1 MLKLNYEIS
10 PELAESFSIRF
21 MPDEQDTTRLSKLH
35 LWQIQGVRDALVI
48 ATFVV
53 IFYAG
58 YAMRSVTVPLL
69 IAFGLAYLVEPIV
82 ESVCR
87 RMRMSRPAA
96 VGTIMATAGLGLLV
110 ALVIAVPIVIGQSVS
125 FVESFRSGR
134 FNSVIDRAQAVVPEP
149 YQDQVQKIR
158 SWFSENI
165 GSGSGISAG
174 AFAVDAN
181 EASAKS
187 TNAGNNDAVNKDAA
201 KSQAPASAD
210 AAKAQKTDAGVAANT
225 VANNAVNNVGT
236 SAANATDTTVAEKA
250 SAKLVNQA
258 AIDIAVEE
266 ALNKRGYVGA
276 QPGGAFSWTNM
287 FGSSVQGVLTTALE
301 FLTIGFLTALI
312 PFYFW
317 FFSVSFPS
325 AIARLRGLI
334 PEKHREGTV
343 KLIVEMD
350 HAVSGFVRG
359 RIVISLIMAIMF
371 AIGWKVCGV
380 PYAITLGL
388 VIGLFSVV
396 PYLSAV
402 GLPIAIGLLIVDQL
416 VLPEEARMSWMWIV
430 LGPSLVYAIVQL
442 LEGYVLIPVIA
453 GRATDLGPVSIFV
466 AVLAGAAL
474 AGVYGMLLSI
484 PVAACLK
491 IYGREVIMPRVKAW
505 GSGQA
510 DDLLPLN

>member
-1 MLKLNYEIS
+1 
-10 PELAESFSIRF
+10 

-48 ATFVV
+48 AMFVV

-82 ESVCR
+82 ESVCQR
-87 RMRMSRPAA
+87 LRMSRPAA

-158 SWFSENI
+158 LWFSENV
-165 GSGSGISAG
+165 GSGSGIAESDSKSA
-174 AFAVDAN
+174 ATSDA
-181 EASAKS
+181 
-187 TNAGNNDAVNKDAA
+187 T
-201 KSQAPASAD
+201 AD
-210 AAKAQKTDAGVAANT
+210 AAHAHATSNPVDSKAQD
-225 VANNAVNNVGT
+225 
-236 SAANATDTTVAEKA
+236 SAAIVNSNSAAQAATKSVPDKA
-250 SAKLVNQA
+250 TAKLISQA
-258 AIDIAVEE
+258 SVDIAVEE
-266 ALNKRGYVGA
+266 ALNKRGYFGA

-301 FLTIGFLTALI
+301 FLTVGFLIALI

-325 AIARLRGLI
+325 AIAKLRALI
-334 PEKHREGTV
+334 PEKHRDGTV

-430 LGPSLVYAIVQL
+430 VGPSLVYAIVQL

-505 GSGQA
+505 SSGEA

>member
-1 MLKLNYEIS
+1 
-10 PELAESFSIRF
+10 

-48 ATFVV
+48 AMFVV

-82 ESVCR
+82 ESVCQR
-87 RMRMSRPAA
+87 LRMSRPAA

-158 SWFSENI
+158 LWFSENV
-165 GSGSGISAG
+165 GSGSGIAESDSKSAAING
-174 AFAVDAN
+174 A
-181 EASAKS
+181 
-187 TNAGNNDAVNKDAA
+187 T
-201 KSQAPASAD
+201 AD
-210 AAKAQKTDAGVAANT
+210 AAHAHATSNAVDLKAQD
-225 VANNAVNNVGT
+225 
-236 SAANATDTTVAEKA
+236 SAAIINSNSAAQAATKSVPDKA
-250 SAKLVNQA
+250 TAKLISQA
-258 AIDIAVEE
+258 SVDIAVEE
-266 ALNKRGYVGA
+266 ALNKRGYFGA

-301 FLTIGFLTALI
+301 FLTVGFLIALI

-325 AIARLRGLI
+325 AIAKLRALI
-334 PEKHREGTV
+334 PEKHRDGTV

-430 LGPSLVYAIVQL
+430 VGPSLVYAIVQL

-505 GSGQA
+505 SSGEA

>member
-1 MLKLNYEIS
+1 MP
-10 PELAESFSIRF
+10 PEWVESLSILR
-21 MPDEQDTTRLSKLH
+21 MSDEQDSTRLSKLH

-48 ATFVV
+48 ALFVV

-69 IAFGLAYLVEPIV
+69 IAFGLAYLVEPLV
-82 ESVCR
+82 ESLCQR
-87 RMRMSRPAA
+87 LRMSRPAA
-96 VGTIMATAGLGLLV
+96 VGTIMGTVGLGLLV

-158 SWFSENI
+158 SWFSENV
-165 GSGSGISAG
+165 GSGSGIAQDS
-174 AFAVDAN
+174 FAVDAN
-181 EASAKS
+181 SATAKP
-187 TNAGNNDAVNKDAA
+187 NNRDAVLDTATLKT
-201 KSQAPASAD
+201 PAGAD
-210 AAKAQKTDAGVAANT
+210 AAKQKSESGAAAKDVAGADQP
-225 VANNAVNNVGT
+225 
-236 SAANATDTTVAEKA
+236 STT
-250 SAKLVNQA
+250 LVNQA

-266 ALNKRGYVGA
+266 ALNKRGYLGA
-276 QPGGAFSWTNM
+276 QGGAQGGAQAGAMGGAGFSWTNM
-287 FGSSVQGVLTTALE
+287 FGSSVQGVLATALE

-359 RIVISLIMAIMF
+359 RIVISLIMAILF

-430 LGPSLVYAIVQL
+430 VGPSLVYAIVQL

-491 IYGREVIMPRVKAW
+491 IYGREVIMPRVKAFS
-505 GSGQA
+505 SGEA

>member
-1 MLKLNYEIS
+1 
-10 PELAESFSIRF
+10 

-48 ATFVV
+48 AMFVV

-82 ESVCR
+82 ESLCQR
-87 RMRMSRPAA
+87 LRMSRPAA

-165 GSGSGISAG
+165 GSGSGIAPSE
-174 AFAVDAN
+174 FAVDASN
-181 EASAKS
+181 PTAKS

-201 KSQAPASAD
+201 KSQAPANTD
-210 AAKAQKTDAGVAANT
+210 AAKAQKTDAGVAAN
-225 VANNAVNNVGT
+225 NAVNNVGN
-236 SAANATDTTVAEKA
+236 SAANATDKTVADKA

-276 QPGGAFSWTNM
+276 QPSTAFSWTNM

-325 AIARLRGLI
+325 AIAKLRGLI
-334 PEKHREGTV
+334 PEKHRDGTV

-430 LGPSLVYAIVQL
+430 VGPSLVYAIVQL

-505 GSGQA
+505 SSGEA

>member
-1 MLKLNYEIS
+1 
-10 PELAESFSIRF
+10 

-48 ATFVV
+48 AMFVV

-158 SWFSENI
+158 LWFSENV
-165 GSGSGISAG
+165 GSGSGIAASDPKSAATSG
-174 AFAVDAN
+174 ETADAAHAHATSNASDLKAQDSAAVVN
-181 EASAKS
+181 SNSA
-187 TNAGNNDAVNKDAA
+187 AQAAA
-201 KSQAPASAD
+201 KSVSD
-210 AAKAQKTDAGVAANT
+210 K
-225 VANNAVNNVGT
+225 
-236 SAANATDTTVAEKA
+236 S
-250 SAKLVNQA
+250 SAKLVSQA
-258 AIDIAVEE
+258 SIDIAVEE
-266 ALNKRGYVGA
+266 ALNKRGYFGA

-301 FLTIGFLTALI
+301 FLTVGFLIALI

-325 AIARLRGLI
+325 AIAKLRALI

-388 VIGLFSVV
+388 VIGIFSVV

-430 LGPSLVYAIVQL
+430 VGPSLVYAIVQL

-505 GSGQA
+505 SSGEA

>member
-1 MLKLNYEIS
+1 
-10 PELAESFSIRF
+10 

-48 ATFVV
+48 AMFVV

-82 ESVCR
+82 ESVCQR
-87 RMRMSRPAA
+87 LRMSRPAA

-158 SWFSENI
+158 SWFSENV
-165 GSGSGISAG
+165 GSGSGIASSS
-174 AFAVDAN
+174 FAADAID
-181 EASAKS
+181 ATTKS
-187 TNAGNNDAVNKDAA
+187 NNRDAVLDAA
-201 KSQAPASAD
+201 KSKTHAGVD
-210 AAKAQKTDAGVAANT
+210 AAKQKSESDAAAKD
-225 VANNAVNNVGT
+225 
-236 SAANATDTTVAEKA
+236 AAGADQPSK
-250 SAKLVNQA
+250 KLVNQA

-266 ALNKRGYVGA
+266 ALNKRGYLGTQSGAQVGA
-276 QPGGAFSWTNM
+276 GFSWTNM

-325 AIARLRGLI
+325 AIAKLRALI

-505 GSGQA
+505 SSGEA

>member
-1 MLKLNYEIS
+1 
-10 PELAESFSIRF
+10 
-21 MPDEQDTTRLSKLH
+21 MPDEQDSTRLSKLH

-48 ATFVV
+48 ALFVV

-69 IAFGLAYLVEPIV
+69 IAFGLAYLVEPLV
-82 ESVCR
+82 ESLCQR
-87 RMRMSRPAA
+87 LRMSRPAA
-96 VGTIMATAGLGLLV
+96 VGTIMGTVGLGLLV
-110 ALVIAVPIVIGQSVS
+110 SLVVAVPIVIGQSVS

-158 SWFSENI
+158 SWFSENV
-165 GSGSGISAG
+165 GSGSGIASSS
-174 AFAVDAN
+174 FAVDAIDATAKSN
-181 EASAKS
+181 NRDAVLDAATSKPNADSAKQKS
-187 TNAGNNDAVNKDAA
+187 ESDAA
-201 KSQAPASAD
+201 AKNAD
-210 AAKAQKTDAGVAANT
+210 GLDQPSK
-225 VANNAVNNVGT
+225 
-236 SAANATDTTVAEKA
+236 
-250 SAKLVNQA
+250 KLVNQA

-266 ALNKRGYVGA
+266 ALNKRGYLGAQGGAQVGA
-276 QPGGAFSWTNM
+276 GFTWTNM
-287 FGSSVQGVLTTALE
+287 FGSSVQGVLATALE

-325 AIARLRGLI
+325 AIAKLRGFI

-343 KLIVEMD
+343 KLIAEMD

-359 RIVISLIMAIMF
+359 RIVISLIMAILF

-430 LGPSLVYAIVQL
+430 VGPSLVYAIVQL

-505 GSGQA
+505 SSGEA

>member
-1 MLKLNYEIS
+1 
-10 PELAESFSIRF
+10 

-48 ATFVV
+48 AMFVV

-69 IAFGLAYLVEPIV
+69 IAFGLAYLVEPLV
-82 ESVCR
+82 ESLCQR
-87 RMRMSRPAA
+87 LRMSRPAA

-134 FNSVIDRAQAVVPEP
+134 FNSVIDRAQAVVPDP

-158 SWFSENI
+158 SWFSENV
-165 GSGSGISAG
+165 GSGSGIAPS
-174 AFAVDAN
+174 AFAVDASN
-181 EASAKS
+181 ATAKPASAL
-187 TNAGNNDAVNKDAA
+187 NADSA

-210 AAKAQKTDAGVAANT
+210 AAKAQKTDSGVAANT
-225 VANNAVNNVGT
+225 AAKATATIVADQPST
-236 SAANATDTTVAEKA
+236 
-250 SAKLVNQA
+250 KLVNQA
-258 AIDIAVEE
+258 DIDIAVVE
-266 ALNKRGYVGA
+266 ALNKRGYFGA
-276 QPGGAFSWTNM
+276 QTGAAFSLTNI
-287 FGSSVQGVLTTALE
+287 FGSSVQGVLITALE

-325 AIARLRGLI
+325 AIAKLSDLI

-359 RIVISLIMAIMF
+359 RIVISLIMAILF

>member
-1 MLKLNYEIS
+1 MS
-10 PELAESFSIRF
+10 
-21 MPDEQDTTRLSKLH
+21 DEQDSTRLSKLH

-48 ATFVV
+48 ALFVV

-69 IAFGLAYLVEPIV
+69 IAFGLAYLVEPLV
-82 ESVCR
+82 ESLCQR
-87 RMRMSRPAA
+87 LRMSRPAA
-96 VGTIMATAGLGLLV
+96 VGTIMGTVGLGLLV
-110 ALVIAVPIVIGQSVS
+110 SLVIAVPIVIGQSVS

-158 SWFSENI
+158 SWFSENV
-165 GSGSGISAG
+165 GSGSGIASSS
-174 AFAVDAN
+174 FAADAID
-181 EASAKS
+181 ATTKS
-187 TNAGNNDAVNKDAA
+187 NNRDAVLDAA
-201 KSQAPASAD
+201 KSKTHAGVD
-210 AAKAQKTDAGVAANT
+210 AAKQKSESDAAAKD
-225 VANNAVNNVGT
+225 
-236 SAANATDTTVAEKA
+236 AAGADQPSK
-250 SAKLVNQA
+250 KLVNQA

-266 ALNKRGYVGA
+266 ALNKRGYLGTQGGAQSGAQVGA
-276 QPGGAFSWTNM
+276 GFSWTNM

-325 AIARLRGLI
+325 AIAKLRGFI

-343 KLIVEMD
+343 KLIAEMD

-359 RIVISLIMAIMF
+359 RIVISLIMAILF

-430 LGPSLVYAIVQL
+430 VGPSLVYAIVQL

-505 GSGQA
+505 SSGEA

>member
-1 MLKLNYEIS
+1 
-10 PELAESFSIRF
+10 
-21 MPDEQDTTRLSKLH
+21 MPDEQDSTRLSKLH

-48 ATFVV
+48 ALFVV

-69 IAFGLAYLVEPIV
+69 IAFGLAYLVEPLV
-82 ESVCR
+82 ESLCQR
-87 RMRMSRPAA
+87 LRMSRPAA
-96 VGTIMATAGLGLLV
+96 VGTIMGTVGLGLLV
-110 ALVIAVPIVIGQSVS
+110 SLVVAVPIVIGQSVS

-158 SWFSENI
+158 SWFSENV
-165 GSGSGISAG
+165 GSGSGIASSS
-174 AFAVDAN
+174 FPVDAIDATAKPSN
-181 EASAKS
+181 RDAVLDAATSKTNADSAQHKSESDASAK
-187 TNAGNNDAVNKDAA
+187 DAA
-201 KSQAPASAD
+201 GLDQPSK
-210 AAKAQKTDAGVAANT
+210 
-225 VANNAVNNVGT
+225 
-236 SAANATDTTVAEKA
+236 
-250 SAKLVNQA
+250 KLVNQA

-266 ALNKRGYVGA
+266 ALNKRGYLGTQGGAQSGAQVGA
-276 QPGGAFSWTNM
+276 GFSWTNM
-287 FGSSVQGVLTTALE
+287 FGSSVQGVLATALE

-325 AIARLRGLI
+325 AIAKLRGFI

-343 KLIVEMD
+343 KLIAEMD

-359 RIVISLIMAIMF
+359 RIVISVIMAILF

-430 LGPSLVYAIVQL
+430 VGPSLVYAIVQL

-505 GSGQA
+505 SSGEA

>member
-1 MLKLNYEIS
+1 
-10 PELAESFSIRF
+10 

-48 ATFVV
+48 AMFVV

-82 ESVCR
+82 ESVCQR
-87 RMRMSRPAA
+87 LRMSRPAA

-158 SWFSENI
+158 LWFSENV
-165 GSGSGISAG
+165 GSGSGIAASALV
-174 AFAVDAN
+174 VDASDPKSAATSGATADTAHATSSAIDSKAQDSAAVVN
-181 EASAKS
+181 SNSASQA
-187 TNAGNNDAVNKDAA
+187 AA
-201 KSQAPASAD
+201 KSVSD
-210 AAKAQKTDAGVAANT
+210 K
-225 VANNAVNNVGT
+225 
-236 SAANATDTTVAEKA
+236 S

-258 AIDIAVEE
+258 SIDIAVEE
-266 ALNKRGYVGA
+266 ALNKRGYFGA

-287 FGSSVQGVLTTALE
+287 FGSSVQGVLATALE

-325 AIARLRGLI
+325 AIAKLRALI

-416 VLPEEARMSWMWIV
+416 VLPEEARISWMWIV
-430 LGPSLVYAIVQL
+430 VGPSLVYAIVQL

-505 GSGQA
+505 SSGEA

>member
-1 MLKLNYEIS
+1 MS
-10 PELAESFSIRF
+10 
-21 MPDEQDTTRLSKLH
+21 DEQDSTRLSKLH

-48 ATFVV
+48 ALFVV

-69 IAFGLAYLVEPIV
+69 IAFGLAYLVEPLV
-82 ESVCR
+82 ESLCQR
-87 RMRMSRPAA
+87 LRMSRPAA
-96 VGTIMATAGLGLLV
+96 VGTIMGTVGLGLLV
-110 ALVIAVPIVIGQSVS
+110 SLVIAVPIVIGQSVS

-158 SWFSENI
+158 SWFSENV
-165 GSGSGISAG
+165 GSGSGIASSS
-174 AFAVDAN
+174 FAVDAID
-181 EASAKS
+181 ATAKS
-187 TNAGNNDAVNKDAA
+187 NNRDAILDAA
-201 KSQAPASAD
+201 KSKTHAGVD
-210 AAKAQKTDAGVAANT
+210 AAKQKSESDAAAKD
-225 VANNAVNNVGT
+225 
-236 SAANATDTTVAEKA
+236 AAGADQPSK
-250 SAKLVNQA
+250 KLVNQA

-266 ALNKRGYVGA
+266 ALNKRGYLGTQSGAQVGA
-276 QPGGAFSWTNM
+276 GFSWTNM

-325 AIARLRGLI
+325 AIAKLRGLI

-343 KLIVEMD
+343 KLIAEMD

-359 RIVISLIMAIMF
+359 RIVISLIMAILF

-430 LGPSLVYAIVQL
+430 VGPSLVYAIVQL

>member
-1 MLKLNYEIS
+1 
-10 PELAESFSIRF
+10 

-48 ATFVV
+48 AMFVV

-82 ESVCR
+82 ESVCQR
-87 RMRMSRPAA
+87 LRMSRPAA

-158 SWFSENI
+158 LWFSENV
-165 GSGSGISAG
+165 GSGSGITESDSKSAAING
-174 AFAVDAN
+174 A
-181 EASAKS
+181 
-187 TNAGNNDAVNKDAA
+187 T
-201 KSQAPASAD
+201 AD
-210 AAKAQKTDAGVAANT
+210 AAHVHATSNAVDSKAQD
-225 VANNAVNNVGT
+225 
-236 SAANATDTTVAEKA
+236 SAAVVNSNSAAQAATKSVPDKA
-250 SAKLVNQA
+250 TAKLVSQA
-258 AIDIAVEE
+258 SVDIAVEE
-266 ALNKRGYVGA
+266 ALNKRGYLGA

-301 FLTIGFLTALI
+301 FLTVGFLIALI

-325 AIARLRGLI
+325 AIAKLRALI
-334 PEKHREGTV
+334 PEKHRDGTV

-430 LGPSLVYAIVQL
+430 VGPSLVYAIVQL

-505 GSGQA
+505 SSGEA

>member
-1 MLKLNYEIS
+1 
-10 PELAESFSIRF
+10 
-21 MPDEQDTTRLSKLH
+21 MPDEQDSTRLSKLH

-48 ATFVV
+48 ALFVV

-69 IAFGLAYLVEPIV
+69 IAFGLAYLVEPLV
-82 ESVCR
+82 ESLCQR
-87 RMRMSRPAA
+87 LRMSRPAA
-96 VGTIMATAGLGLLV
+96 VGTIMGTVGLGLLV
-110 ALVIAVPIVIGQSVS
+110 SLVVAVPIVIGQSVS

-158 SWFSENI
+158 SWFSENV
-165 GSGSGISAG
+165 GSGSGIASSS
-174 AFAVDAN
+174 FAVDAID
-181 EASAKS
+181 ATAKPNNRDAVLDAATS
-187 TNAGNNDAVNKDAA
+187 KTNAG
-201 KSQAPASAD
+201 AD
-210 AAKAQKTDAGVAANT
+210 AAKHKSESDAAAK
-225 VANNAVNNVGT
+225 NADGLDQP
-236 SAANATDTTVAEKA
+236 STT
-250 SAKLVNQA
+250 LVNQA

-266 ALNKRGYVGA
+266 ALNKRGYLGAQGGAQGGAQVGA
-276 QPGGAFSWTNM
+276 GFTWTNM

-325 AIARLRGLI
+325 AIAKLRGFI

-343 KLIVEMD
+343 KLIAEMD

-359 RIVISLIMAIMF
+359 RIVISLIMAILF

-430 LGPSLVYAIVQL
+430 VGPSLVYAIVQL

-505 GSGQA
+505 SSGEA

>member
-1 MLKLNYEIS
+1 M
-10 PELAESFSIRF
+10 PE
-21 MPDEQDTTRLSKLH
+21 EQDTTRLSKLH

-48 ATFVV
+48 ATFVL

-58 YAMRSVTVPLL
+58 YALRSVTVPLL
-69 IAFGLAYLVEPIV
+69 IAFGLAYLVEPLVASI
-82 ESVCR
+82 CQR
-87 RMRMSRPAA
+87 FRMSRPAA

-110 ALVIAVPIVIGQSVS
+110 VLVIAVPIVIGQSVS
-125 FVESFRSGR
+125 FVESFRSGQ
-134 FNSVIDRAQAVVPEP
+134 FNSVIDRAEAVVPAP

-165 GSGSGISAG
+165 GSGSGIVSSAYAADPSKISPPPSGG
-174 AFAVDAN
+174 ATAQTENLQASKNAPLAKMQNAN
-181 EASAKS
+181 ESATEIS
-187 TNAGNNDAVNKDAA
+187 GEN
-201 KSQAPASAD
+201 
-210 AAKAQKTDAGVAANT
+210 
-225 VANNAVNNVGT
+225 
-236 SAANATDTTVAEKA
+236 SAADVSNT
-250 SAKLVNQA
+250 LINQA
-258 AIDIAVEE
+258 TIDVAVQE
-266 ALNKRGYVGA
+266 ALNKRGYFGA
-276 QPGGAFSWTNM
+276 PVSGGFSWANI
-287 FGSSVQGVLTTALE
+287 FGSGVQGVFSTALE

-317 FFSVSFPS
+317 FFAVSFPS
-325 AIARLRGLI
+325 AIAQLRGLI
-334 PEKHREGTV
+334 PENHREGTV

-350 HAVSGFVRG
+350 RAVSGFVRG

-388 VIGLFSVV
+388 VVGLFSVV

-402 GLPIAIGLLIVDQL
+402 GLPIAIGLLIVEQL
-416 VLPEEARMSWMWIV
+416 VLPEEARMSWLWIV
-430 LGPSLVYAIVQL
+430 LGPSLVYGIVQL

-466 AVLAGAAL
+466 AILAGAAL

-505 GSGQA
+505 GSGEV

>member
-48 ATFVV
+48 ATFVL

-82 ESVCR
+82 ESLCQR
-87 RMRMSRPAA
+87 LRMSRPAA

-158 SWFSENI
+158 SWFSENV
-165 GSGSGISAG
+165 GSGSGIAPSE
-174 AFAVDAN
+174 FAVDA
-181 EASAKS
+181 SDPKS
-187 TNAGNNDAVNKDAA
+187 TATSGATADTAHAHATSSAIDSKAQDSAAGVNSNSA
-201 KSQAPASAD
+201 SQA
-210 AAKAQKTDAGVAANT
+210 
-225 VANNAVNNVGT
+225 
-236 SAANATDTTVAEKA
+236 ATKSVSEKS

-325 AIARLRGLI
+325 AIAKLRGLI

>member
-1 MLKLNYEIS
+1 
-10 PELAESFSIRF
+10 

-82 ESVCR
+82 ESLCQR
-87 RMRMSRPAA
+87 LRMSRPAA

-158 SWFSENI
+158 SWFSENV
-165 GSGSGISAG
+165 GSGSGIAPSE
-174 AFAVDAN
+174 FAVDASN
-181 EASAKS
+181 ATAKS
-187 TNAGNNDAVNKDAA
+187 TNAGNNDAV
-201 KSQAPASAD
+201 KSQASANAD
-210 AAKAQKTDAGVAANT
+210 AAKAQKIDAGVA
-225 VANNAVNNVGT
+225 ANNAVNNVGN
-236 SAANATDTTVAEKA
+236 SAANATDKTVADKA

-276 QPGGAFSWTNM
+276 QPSTAFSWTNM

-325 AIARLRGLI
+325 AIAKLRALI
-334 PEKHREGTV
+334 PEKHRDGTV

-430 LGPSLVYAIVQL
+430 VGPSLVYAIVQL

-505 GSGQA
+505 SSGEA

>member
-1 MLKLNYEIS
+1 MS
-10 PELAESFSIRF
+10 
-21 MPDEQDTTRLSKLH
+21 DEQDSTRLSKLH

-48 ATFVV
+48 ALFVV

-69 IAFGLAYLVEPIV
+69 IAFGLAYLVEPLV
-82 ESVCR
+82 ESLCQR
-87 RMRMSRPAA
+87 LRMSRPAA
-96 VGTIMATAGLGLLV
+96 VGTIMGTVGLGLLV
-110 ALVIAVPIVIGQSVS
+110 SLVIAVPIVIGQSVS

-158 SWFSENI
+158 SWFSENV
-165 GSGSGISAG
+165 GSGSGIASSS
-174 AFAVDAN
+174 FAADAID
-181 EASAKS
+181 ATTKS
-187 TNAGNNDAVNKDAA
+187 NNRDAVLDAA
-201 KSQAPASAD
+201 KSKTHAGVD
-210 AAKAQKTDAGVAANT
+210 AAKQKSESDAAAKD
-225 VANNAVNNVGT
+225 
-236 SAANATDTTVAEKA
+236 AAGADQPSK
-250 SAKLVNQA
+250 KLVNQA

-266 ALNKRGYVGA
+266 ALNKRGYLGTQSGAQVGA
-276 QPGGAFSWTNM
+276 GFSWTNM

-325 AIARLRGLI
+325 AIAKLRGFI

-343 KLIVEMD
+343 KLIAEMD

-359 RIVISLIMAIMF
+359 RIVISLIMAILF

-430 LGPSLVYAIVQL
+430 VGPSLVYAIVQL

-505 GSGQA
+505 SSGEA

>member
-1 MLKLNYEIS
+1 
-10 PELAESFSIRF
+10 

-48 ATFVV
+48 AMFVV

-82 ESVCR
+82 ESVCQR
-87 RMRMSRPAA
+87 LRMSRPAA

-158 SWFSENI
+158 LWFSENV
-165 GSGSGISAG
+165 GSGSGISESDSKSAAISG
-174 AFAVDAN
+174 ATADTEHAHATSNAVDLKKQDSTAIIN
-181 EASAKS
+181 SNSAAQAATKS
-187 TNAGNNDAVNKDAA
+187 VPDKATA
-201 KSQAPASAD
+201 KLISQAS
-210 AAKAQKTDAGVAANT
+210 V
-225 VANNAVNNVGT
+225 
-236 SAANATDTTVAEKA
+236 
-250 SAKLVNQA
+250 
-258 AIDIAVEE
+258 DIAVEE
-266 ALNKRGYVGA
+266 ALNKRGYFGA

-301 FLTIGFLTALI
+301 FLTVGFLIALI

-325 AIARLRGLI
+325 AIAKLRALI
-334 PEKHREGTV
+334 PEKHRDGTV

-430 LGPSLVYAIVQL
+430 VGPSLVYAIVQL

-505 GSGQA
+505 SSGEA

>member
-1 MLKLNYEIS
+1 M
-10 PELAESFSIRF
+10 A
-21 MPDEQDTTRLSKLH
+21 DEQDSTRLSKLH

-48 ATFVV
+48 ALFVV

-69 IAFGLAYLVEPIV
+69 IAFGLAYLVEPLV
-82 ESVCR
+82 ESLCQR
-87 RMRMSRPAA
+87 LRMSRPAA
-96 VGTIMATAGLGLLV
+96 VGTIMGTVGLGLLV
-110 ALVIAVPIVIGQSVS
+110 SLVVAVPIVIGQSVS

-158 SWFSENI
+158 SWFSENV
-165 GSGSGISAG
+165 GSGSGIASSS
-174 AFAVDAN
+174 FAADAIDATTKSN
-181 EASAKS
+181 NRDAVLDAATLKTNADSAKQKS
-187 TNAGNNDAVNKDAA
+187 ESDAA
-201 KSQAPASAD
+201 AKNAD
-210 AAKAQKTDAGVAANT
+210 GLDQPSK
-225 VANNAVNNVGT
+225 
-236 SAANATDTTVAEKA
+236 
-250 SAKLVNQA
+250 KLVNQA

-266 ALNKRGYVGA
+266 ALNKRGYLGAQGGAQGGAQVGA
-276 QPGGAFSWTNM
+276 GFTWTNM
-287 FGSSVQGVLTTALE
+287 FGSSVQGVLATALE

-325 AIARLRGLI
+325 AIAKLRGFI

-343 KLIVEMD
+343 KLIAEMD

-359 RIVISLIMAIMF
+359 RIVISLIMAILF

-430 LGPSLVYAIVQL
+430 VGPSLVYAIVQL

-505 GSGQA
+505 SSGEA

>member
-1 MLKLNYEIS
+1 
-10 PELAESFSIRF
+10 

-48 ATFVV
+48 AMFVV

-82 ESVCR
+82 ESLCQR
-87 RMRMSRPAA
+87 LRMSRPAA

-158 SWFSENI
+158 SWFSENV
-165 GSGSGISAG
+165 GSGSGIAPSE
-174 AFAVDAN
+174 FAVDASN
-181 EASAKS
+181 ASAKS

-201 KSQAPASAD
+201 KSQAPANAD
-210 AAKAQKTDAGVAANT
+210 AAKAQKIDAGVA
-225 VANNAVNNVGT
+225 ANNAVNNVGN
-236 SAANATDTTVAEKA
+236 SAANATDKTVADKA

-276 QPGGAFSWTNM
+276 QPSTAFSWTNM

-325 AIARLRGLI
+325 AIAKLRGLI
-334 PEKHREGTV
+334 PEKHRDGTV

-430 LGPSLVYAIVQL
+430 VGPSLVYAIVQL

-505 GSGQA
+505 SSGEA

>member
-1 MLKLNYEIS
+1 MS
-10 PELAESFSIRF
+10 
-21 MPDEQDTTRLSKLH
+21 DEQDSTRLSKLH

-48 ATFVV
+48 ALFVV

-69 IAFGLAYLVEPIV
+69 IAFGLAYLVEPLV
-82 ESVCR
+82 ESLCQR
-87 RMRMSRPAA
+87 LRMSRPAA
-96 VGTIMATAGLGLLV
+96 VGTIMGTVGLGLLV
-110 ALVIAVPIVIGQSVS
+110 SLVIAVPIVIGQSVS

-158 SWFSENI
+158 SWFSENV
-165 GSGSGISAG
+165 GSGSGIASSS
-174 AFAVDAN
+174 FAVDAID
-181 EASAKS
+181 ATAKS
-187 TNAGNNDAVNKDAA
+187 NNRDEILDAA
-201 KSQAPASAD
+201 KSKTHAGVD
-210 AAKAQKTDAGVAANT
+210 AAKQKSESDAAAKD
-225 VANNAVNNVGT
+225 
-236 SAANATDTTVAEKA
+236 AAGADQPSK
-250 SAKLVNQA
+250 KLVNQA

-266 ALNKRGYVGA
+266 ALNKRGYLGTQSGAQVGA
-276 QPGGAFSWTNM
+276 GFSWTNM

-325 AIARLRGLI
+325 AIAKLRGLI

-343 KLIVEMD
+343 KLIAEMD

-359 RIVISLIMAIMF
+359 RIVISLIMAILF

-430 LGPSLVYAIVQL
+430 VGPSLVYAIVQL

-505 GSGQA
+505 SSGEA

>member
-1 MLKLNYEIS
+1 
-10 PELAESFSIRF
+10 

-48 ATFVV
+48 AMFVV

-82 ESVCR
+82 ESVCQR
-87 RMRMSRPAA
+87 LRMSRPAA

-158 SWFSENI
+158 LWFSENV
-165 GSGSGISAG
+165 GSGSGIA
-174 AFAVDAN
+174 
-181 EASAKS
+181 ASDSK
-187 TNAGNNDAVNKDAA
+187 
-201 KSQAPASAD
+201 
-210 AAKAQKTDAGVAANT
+210 
-225 VANNAVNNVGT
+225 
-236 SAANATDTTVAEKA
+236 SAATSDATADTAHAHATSSANDSKVQDSTAVVNSNSPAQAATKSVSDKA
-250 SAKLVNQA
+250 TAKLVSQA
-258 AIDIAVEE
+258 SVDIAVEE
-266 ALNKRGYVGA
+266 ALNKRGYFGA

-325 AIARLRGLI
+325 AIAKLRALI
-334 PEKHREGTV
+334 PEKHRDGTV

-416 VLPEEARMSWMWIV
+416 VLPEEARMSWLWIV
-430 LGPSLVYAIVQL
+430 VGPSLVYAIVQL

-505 GSGQA
+505 SSGEA

>member
-1 MLKLNYEIS
+1 MS
-10 PELAESFSIRF
+10 
-21 MPDEQDTTRLSKLH
+21 DEQDSTRLSKLH

-48 ATFVV
+48 ALFVV

-69 IAFGLAYLVEPIV
+69 IAFGLAYLVEPLV
-82 ESVCR
+82 ESLCQR
-87 RMRMSRPAA
+87 LRMSRPAA
-96 VGTIMATAGLGLLV
+96 VGTIMGTVGLGLLV
-110 ALVIAVPIVIGQSVS
+110 SLVIAVPIVIGQSVS

-158 SWFSENI
+158 SWFSENV
-165 GSGSGISAG
+165 GSGSGIASSS
-174 AFAVDAN
+174 FAVDAID
-181 EASAKS
+181 ATAKS
-187 TNAGNNDAVNKDAA
+187 NNRDAILDAA
-201 KSQAPASAD
+201 KSKTHAGVD
-210 AAKAQKTDAGVAANT
+210 AAKQKSESDAAAKD
-225 VANNAVNNVGT
+225 
-236 SAANATDTTVAEKA
+236 AAGADQPSK
-250 SAKLVNQA
+250 KLVNQA

-266 ALNKRGYVGA
+266 ALNKRGYLGTQSGAQVGA
-276 QPGGAFSWTNM
+276 GFSWTNM

-325 AIARLRGLI
+325 AIAKLRGLI

-343 KLIVEMD
+343 KLIAEMD

-359 RIVISLIMAIMF
+359 RIVISLIMAILF

-430 LGPSLVYAIVQL
+430 VGPSLVYAIVQL

-505 GSGQA
+505 SSGEA

>member
-1 MLKLNYEIS
+1 MS
-10 PELAESFSIRF
+10 
-21 MPDEQDTTRLSKLH
+21 DEQDSTRLSKLH

-48 ATFVV
+48 ALFVV

-69 IAFGLAYLVEPIV
+69 IAFGLAYLVEPLV
-82 ESVCR
+82 ESLCQR
-87 RMRMSRPAA
+87 LRMSRPAA
-96 VGTIMATAGLGLLV
+96 VGTIMGTVGLGLLV
-110 ALVIAVPIVIGQSVS
+110 SLVIAVPIVIGQSVS

-165 GSGSGISAG
+165 GSGSGIASSS
-174 AFAVDAN
+174 FAVDAID
-181 EASAKS
+181 ATAKS
-187 TNAGNNDAVNKDAA
+187 NNRDAVLDAA
-201 KSQAPASAD
+201 KSKTHAGVD
-210 AAKAQKTDAGVAANT
+210 AAKQKSESDAAAKD
-225 VANNAVNNVGT
+225 
-236 SAANATDTTVAEKA
+236 AAGADQPSK
-250 SAKLVNQA
+250 KLVNQA

-266 ALNKRGYVGA
+266 ALNKRGYLGTQSGAQVGA
-276 QPGGAFSWTNM
+276 GFSWTNM

-325 AIARLRGLI
+325 AIAKLRGLI

-343 KLIVEMD
+343 KLIAEMD

-359 RIVISLIMAIMF
+359 RIVISLIMAILF

-430 LGPSLVYAIVQL
+430 VGPSLVYAIVQL

-505 GSGQA
+505 SSGEA

>member
-1 MLKLNYEIS
+1 MS
-10 PELAESFSIRF
+10 
-21 MPDEQDTTRLSKLH
+21 DEQDSTRLSKLH

-48 ATFVV
+48 ALFVV

-69 IAFGLAYLVEPIV
+69 IAFGLAYLVEPLV
-82 ESVCR
+82 ESLCQR
-87 RMRMSRPAA
+87 LRMSRPAA
-96 VGTIMATAGLGLLV
+96 VGTIMGTVGLGLLV
-110 ALVIAVPIVIGQSVS
+110 SLVIAVPIVIGQSVS

-158 SWFSENI
+158 SWFSENV
-165 GSGSGISAG
+165 GSGSGIASSS
-174 AFAVDAN
+174 FAADAID
-181 EASAKS
+181 ATTKS
-187 TNAGNNDAVNKDAA
+187 NNRDAVLDAEQSKTHAGVNAAEQKSESDAAAKDAA
-201 KSQAPASAD
+201 GAD
-210 AAKAQKTDAGVAANT
+210 QPSK
-225 VANNAVNNVGT
+225 
-236 SAANATDTTVAEKA
+236 
-250 SAKLVNQA
+250 KLVNQA

-266 ALNKRGYVGA
+266 ALNKRGYLGTQGGAQSGAQVGA
-276 QPGGAFSWTNM
+276 GFSWTNM

-325 AIARLRGLI
+325 AIAKLRGFI

-343 KLIVEMD
+343 KLIAEMD

-359 RIVISLIMAIMF
+359 RIVISLIMAILF

-430 LGPSLVYAIVQL
+430 VGPSLVYAIVQL

-505 GSGQA
+505 SSGEA

>member
-1 MLKLNYEIS
+1 
-10 PELAESFSIRF
+10 

-48 ATFVV
+48 AMFVV

-82 ESVCR
+82 ESVCQR
-87 RMRMSRPAA
+87 FRMSRPAA

-158 SWFSENI
+158 LWFSENV
-165 GSGSGISAG
+165 GSGSGISESDSKSAAISG
-174 AFAVDAN
+174 ATADTEHAHATSNAVDL
-181 EASAKS
+181 KKQDS
-187 TNAGNNDAVNKDAA
+187 TAIINSN
-201 KSQAPASAD
+201 
-210 AAKAQKTDAGVAANT
+210 
-225 VANNAVNNVGT
+225 
-236 SAANATDTTVAEKA
+236 SAAQAATKSVPDKA
-250 SAKLVNQA
+250 TAKLVSQA
-258 AIDIAVEE
+258 SVDIAVEE
-266 ALNKRGYVGA
+266 ALNKRGYFGA
-276 QPGGAFSWTNM
+276 QPGGAFSWTNV

-301 FLTIGFLTALI
+301 FLTVGFLIALI

-325 AIARLRGLI
+325 AIAKLRALI
-334 PEKHREGTV
+334 PEKHRDGTV

-430 LGPSLVYAIVQL
+430 VGPSLVYAIVQL

-505 GSGQA
+505 SSGEA

>member
-1 MLKLNYEIS
+1 
-10 PELAESFSIRF
+10 

-48 ATFVV
+48 AMFVV

-82 ESVCR
+82 ESVCQR
-87 RMRMSRPAA
+87 LRMSRPAA

-158 SWFSENI
+158 LWFSENV
-165 GSGSGISAG
+165 GSGSGISESDSKSAAISG
-174 AFAVDAN
+174 ATADTEHAHATSNAVDL
-181 EASAKS
+181 
-187 TNAGNNDAVNKDAA
+187 
-201 KSQAPASAD
+201 
-210 AAKAQKTDAGVAANT
+210 KAQD
-225 VANNAVNNVGT
+225 
-236 SAANATDTTVAEKA
+236 SAAIINSNSPAQAATKSVPDKA
-250 SAKLVNQA
+250 TAKLVSQA
-258 AIDIAVEE
+258 SVDIAVEE
-266 ALNKRGYVGA
+266 ALNKRGYFGA

-301 FLTIGFLTALI
+301 FLTVGFLIALI

-325 AIARLRGLI
+325 AIAKLRALI
-334 PEKHREGTV
+334 PEKHRDGTV

-430 LGPSLVYAIVQL
+430 VGPSLVYAIVQL

-505 GSGQA
+505 SSGEA

>member
-1 MLKLNYEIS
+1 
-10 PELAESFSIRF
+10 

-48 ATFVV
+48 AMFVV

-82 ESVCR
+82 ESVCQR
-87 RMRMSRPAA
+87 LRMSRPAA

-158 SWFSENI
+158 LWFSENV
-165 GSGSGISAG
+165 GSGSGIAASALV
-174 AFAVDAN
+174 VDASDPKSAATSGATADTAHATSSAIDSKAQDSAAVVN
-181 EASAKS
+181 SNSASQA
-187 TNAGNNDAVNKDAA
+187 AA
-201 KSQAPASAD
+201 KSVSD
-210 AAKAQKTDAGVAANT
+210 K
-225 VANNAVNNVGT
+225 
-236 SAANATDTTVAEKA
+236 S
-250 SAKLVNQA
+250 SAKLVSQA
-258 AIDIAVEE
+258 SIDIAVEE
-266 ALNKRGYVGA
+266 ALNKRGYFGA

-287 FGSSVQGVLTTALE
+287 FGSSVQGVLATALE

-325 AIARLRGLI
+325 AIAKLRALI

-430 LGPSLVYAIVQL
+430 VGPSLVYAIVQL

-505 GSGQA
+505 SSGEA

>member
-1 MLKLNYEIS
+1 
-10 PELAESFSIRF
+10 

-48 ATFVV
+48 AMFVV

-82 ESVCR
+82 ESLCQR
-87 RMRMSRPAA
+87 LRMSRPAA

-158 SWFSENI
+158 SWFSENV
-165 GSGSGISAG
+165 GSGSGIAPSE
-174 AFAVDAN
+174 FAVDASN
-181 EASAKS
+181 ASAKS

-201 KSQAPASAD
+201 KSQAPANAD
-210 AAKAQKTDAGVAANT
+210 AAKAQKIDAGVA
-225 VANNAVNNVGT
+225 ANNAVNNVGN
-236 SAANATDTTVAEKA
+236 SAANATDKTVADKA

-276 QPGGAFSWTNM
+276 QPSTAFSWTNM

-325 AIARLRGLI
+325 AIAKLRGLI
-334 PEKHREGTV
+334 PEKHRDGTV

-430 LGPSLVYAIVQL
+430 VGPSLVYAIVQL
-442 LEGYVLIPVIA
+442 LEGDVLIPVIA

-466 AVLAGAAL
+466 AVLAGAAR

-505 GSGQA
+505 SSGEA

>member
-1 MLKLNYEIS
+1 MS
-10 PELAESFSIRF
+10 
-21 MPDEQDTTRLSKLH
+21 DEQDSTRLSKLH

-48 ATFVV
+48 ALFVV

-69 IAFGLAYLVEPIV
+69 IAFGLAYLVEPLV
-82 ESVCR
+82 ESLCQR
-87 RMRMSRPAA
+87 LRMSRPAA
-96 VGTIMATAGLGLLV
+96 VGTIMGTVGLGLLV
-110 ALVIAVPIVIGQSVS
+110 SLVIAVPIVIGQSVS

-158 SWFSENI
+158 SWFSENV
-165 GSGSGISAG
+165 GSGSGIASSS
-174 AFAVDAN
+174 FAADAID
-181 EASAKS
+181 ATTKS
-187 TNAGNNDAVNKDAA
+187 NNRDAVLDAA
-201 KSQAPASAD
+201 KSKTHAGVD
-210 AAKAQKTDAGVAANT
+210 AAKQKSESDAAAKD
-225 VANNAVNNVGT
+225 
-236 SAANATDTTVAEKA
+236 AAGADQPSK
-250 SAKLVNQA
+250 KLVNQA

-266 ALNKRGYVGA
+266 ALNKRGYLGTQSGAQVGA
-276 QPGGAFSWTNM
+276 GFSWTNM

-325 AIARLRGLI
+325 AIAKLRGLI

-343 KLIVEMD
+343 KLIAEMD

-359 RIVISLIMAIMF
+359 RIVISLIMAILF

-430 LGPSLVYAIVQL
+430 VGPSLVYAIVQL

-505 GSGQA
+505 SSGEA

>member
-1 MLKLNYEIS
+1 
-10 PELAESFSIRF
+10 

-48 ATFVV
+48 AMFVV

-82 ESVCR
+82 ESVCQR
-87 RMRMSRPAA
+87 LRMSRPAA

-158 SWFSENI
+158 LWFSENV
-165 GSGSGISAG
+165 GSGSGIAESDSKSA
-174 AFAVDAN
+174 ATSDA
-181 EASAKS
+181 
-187 TNAGNNDAVNKDAA
+187 T
-201 KSQAPASAD
+201 AD
-210 AAKAQKTDAGVAANT
+210 AAHAHATSS
-225 VANNAVNNVGT
+225 AVDLKKQDSTAIINSN
-236 SAANATDTTVAEKA
+236 SAAQAATKSVPDKA
-250 SAKLVNQA
+250 TAKLISQA
-258 AIDIAVEE
+258 SVDIAVEE
-266 ALNKRGYVGA
+266 ALNKRGYFGA

-301 FLTIGFLTALI
+301 FLTVGFLIALI

-325 AIARLRGLI
+325 AIAKLRALI
-334 PEKHREGTV
+334 PEKHRDGTV

-430 LGPSLVYAIVQL
+430 VGPSLVYAIVQL

-505 GSGQA
+505 SSGEA